1 MRTYLLKR
9 LLLFIP
15 TAFGVSVII
24 FVMLHSIPGDY
35 AVALLLGD
43 VEDQITA
50 SEEDFER
57 VRKQLGLDGPL
68 HVQYTRWLGDFF
80 KGDFG
85 TSWTNRKPVID
96 RMAPRIFLSFELGV
110 LAVFL
115 AMSLGTVGG
124 VIAAVRQDTWIDYLL
139 RSSSMALQAM
149 PGFWLALLVIF
160 GLVAAFEWIP
170 SISYRHIWE
179 DPLRNLEVLLV
190 PAFLVGLRSTA
201 EILRMTRS
209 SVLEVLGEDY
219 VRTAHSKG
227 LSSYNVLGRH
237 VLRNALLPVT
247 TLAGFEV
254 VFLMSGQIITEQIF
268 NLPGIGKL
276 FIQAVTAR
284 DLPVVLLGRPIL
296 RCFWTHKGF
305 FHPWTTGRPQE
316 RQCRKSFS

>member
-50 SEEDFER
+50 SQEDFER
-57 VRKQLGLDGPL
+57 IRKQLGLDGPL
-68 HVQYTRWLGDFF
+68 HVQYVRWLGDFF

-85 TSWTNRKPVID
+85 TSWTNRKPVIE

-160 GLVAAFEWIP
+160 GLVAAFEWIL

-284 DLPVVLLGRPIL
+284 DLPVVQAIVMFIAGVVLVANLVVDLMYAWLDPRI
-296 RCFWTHKGF
+296 RYT
-305 FHPWTTGRPQE
+305 
-316 RQCRKSFS
+316 